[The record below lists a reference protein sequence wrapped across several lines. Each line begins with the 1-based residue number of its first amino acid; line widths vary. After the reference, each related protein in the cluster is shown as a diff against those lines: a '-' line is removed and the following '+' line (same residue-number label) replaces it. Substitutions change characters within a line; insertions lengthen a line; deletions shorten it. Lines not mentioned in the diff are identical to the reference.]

1 MEPTELV
8 AATTRECDRFGP
20 EDSAPVRHVVIVGS
34 TDVHEMAKRILVR
47 ALGSAGHA
55 VTDIGVNRDP
65 EDFVHAAVAA
75 GAAAIV
81 ITTHNG
87 VALSFGRRAVQLCA
101 DRGVRP
107 VIAMGGVLN
116 EDMPSAP
123 PPT

>member
-1 MEPTELV
+1 
-8 AATTRECDRFGP
+8 
-20 EDSAPVRHVVIVGS
+20 
-34 TDVHEMAKRILVR
+34 MAKRILVR
-47 ALGSAGHA
+47 ALGSAGHQ

-65 EDFVHAAVAA
+65 EDFVHAAVTAS
-75 GAAAIV
+75 AAAIV

-123 PPT
+123 APVDVTSQLNELGIMTPPEIDGLLAYLQEMK